1 MILAGHHFDE
11 RDLIG
16 RVLRNARAVK
26 SQHSGVYRWVWVSD
40 HFGVG
45 STVAQALCRE
55 FGLDPDDM
63 VKKH

>member
-16 RVLRNARAVK
+16 RVMRSARKVR
-26 SQHSGVYRWVWVSD
+26 SQNSGEYRWVWVMGR
-40 HFGVG
+40 FGVG

-55 FGLDPDDM
+55 FGLHPYDM